1 MALKRLAQN
10 PSLRGG
16 GLAKAGLII
25 GYIGLALFI
34 VGIVVFLLFGAR
46 LVQQMQMQMQRH

>member
-25 GYIGLALFI
+25 GYVALALFI
-34 VGIVVFLLFGAR
+34 MGIVVFLLFGAR
-46 LVQQMQMQMQRH
+46 LAQMQMQRH